1 MNSPDYR
8 LGVNLVKALSP
19 ILQSIANKKG
29 GVVLFL
35 YVVILDNKT
44 KKITLSRHMMEI
56 SEYPS
61 GIISEKLKGASE
73 ESQRIIKSFRTQG
86 IKVIVPESQYGKIF
100 VLIREE
106 FKDDE
111 ALRQR
116 IKKII
121 KETIRS
127 YRDN

>member
-1 MNSPDYR
+1 MNSPDYQ
-8 LGVNLVKALSP
+8 LGVNLVKALRP
-19 ILQSIANKKG
+19 ILQSVASKKG
-29 GVVLFL
+29 EVVFFL

-61 GIISEKLKGASE
+61 GITSEKLKGTSE
-73 ESQRIIKSFRTQG
+73 ESQRIIESFRTQG
-86 IKVIVPESQYGKIF
+86 IKVIVPESPYGKIF
-100 VLIREE
+100 VLIRGE

-111 ALRQR
+111 ALRQH

-121 KETIRS
+121 KKTIGS
-127 YRDN
+127 YRGN